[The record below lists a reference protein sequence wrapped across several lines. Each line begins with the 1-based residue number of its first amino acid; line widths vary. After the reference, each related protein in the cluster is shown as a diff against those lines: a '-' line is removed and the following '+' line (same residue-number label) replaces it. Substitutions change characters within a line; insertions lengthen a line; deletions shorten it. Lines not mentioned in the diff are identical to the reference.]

1 MIYCFLGGDSSYGG
15 RGLDFA
21 GDSGVSTKVTGAEV
35 NDFSSSKD
43 FNTSS
48 SLKASVES
56 SHRRGKTTITANLR

>member
-21 GDSGVSTKVTGAEV
+21 GDSGVNTKVTGAEV

-48 SLKASVES
+48 SLMASVES
-56 SHRRGKTTITANLR
+56 SRRHGKPAITANLR

>member
-21 GDSGVSTKVTGAEV
+21 ADSGVSTKVTGAEV

-48 SLKASVES
+48 SLMASVES
-56 SHRRGKTTITANLR
+56 SRRRGKTAISANLR

>member
-21 GDSGVSTKVTGAEV
+21 GVSTKVTGAEV

-48 SLKASVES
+48 SLMASVES
-56 SHRRGKTTITANLR
+56 SRRRGKTAITANLR